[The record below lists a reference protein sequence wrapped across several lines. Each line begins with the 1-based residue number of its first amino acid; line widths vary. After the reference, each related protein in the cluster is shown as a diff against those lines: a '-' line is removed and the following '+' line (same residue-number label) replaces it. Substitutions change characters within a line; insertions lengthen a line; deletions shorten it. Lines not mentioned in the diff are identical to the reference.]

1 MKNKIS
7 YEKDTFLWSVIGRC
21 NPNHKNKMDGIITFE
36 QGKRTSEERRLM
48 ERAKW
53 AQQKRDERIE
63 NNAGN
68 HLGIGKHGVYTFRH
82 VYENED
88 GYVRWCLALDRPSP
102 KLAAFINYIN
112 DRHEQEKQLSK
123 KRKRDTT
130 DEHTPV
136 PLPIVERT
144 VKPETWK
151 WNTTAVRHHRT
162 DNPQELTGLEKNLE
176 LLKQIGHIFMPDYD
190 VKKTTTEQLT
200 TWVEKETKNGNI
212 RVGCVKTQVDP
223 NCEVERVDEDG
234 ILHTNCQY
242 TCWCT
247 TPIHYLCIL
256 THSDRYNHEMII
268 GSTCFRYFSGS
279 LSISEM
285 CQKIMKRLKN
295 HIGGLKTHC
304 QNNECRKVLPDRRTW
319 IRKNGGFCDNKCAG
333 YTCEFQ
339 ECEKAVALKSW
350 KNKDYSDE
358 WKSSYCCT
366 DHYRLMNGWNECD
379 TCRRTF
385 KPKYESHSQ
394 CKSCYKNRYYCVDS
408 DPDSESS
415 ESESDDFVWQ
425 G

>member
-1 MKNKIS
+1 MN
-7 YEKDTFLWSVIGRC
+7 
-21 NPNHKNKMDGIITFE
+21 MIITFE
-36 QGKRTSEERRLM
+36 QGKRRSKERRC
-48 ERAKW
+48 
-53 AQQKRDERIE
+53 DERIE
-63 NNAGN
+63 NHAGDLLDVGTE
-68 HLGIGKHGVYTFRH
+68 HKEHTFRH
-82 VYENED
+82 VYENDD
-88 GYVRWCLALDRPSP
+88 GYVHWCLGLVRPSQ
-102 KLAAFINYIN
+102 KMAAFINYIN
-112 DRHEQEKQLSK
+112 DRNESK

-130 DEHTPV
+130 DEHPPV

-144 VKPETWK
+144 VNPETWS
-151 WNTTAVRHHRT
+151 WNPTAVRHYRT
-162 DNPQELTGLEKNLE
+162 DTPQELTGLDKNVE
-176 LLKQIGHIFMPDYD
+176 LLKQIGHIFMPGYD

-212 RVGCVKTQVDP
+212 RVGCVKTQFDQ
-223 NCEVERVDEDG
+223 NCDIERVDEDG
-234 ILHTNCQY
+234 ILHTNRQY

-247 TPIHYLCIL
+247 TPINYLCIL
-256 THSDRYNHEMII
+256 THSDRNNHEMII

-319 IRKNGGFCDNKCAG
+319 VRKNGGFCDNKCAG

-350 KNKDYSDE
+350 KNKDCSDE

-379 TCRRTF
+379 TCSRTF

-394 CKSCYKNRYYCVDS
+394 CKSCYKNGYCPRSSDS
-408 DPDSESS
+408 D
-415 ESESDDFVWQ
+415 FY
-425 G
+425 GFL